1 MNNYQ
6 KKKIIHWILITMLIV
21 IEIVISAWL
30 FTELKKEME
39 QMIILI
45 MYIALTISITSA
57 VAIVYLFIKISLVET
72 KLNKLKKL
80 KR

>member
-39 QMIILI
+39 QTIILI

-72 KLNKLKKL
+72 KLKKLKKL